1 MSAAPARPD
10 RAALLRGGRSQGGRG
25 SAVNPL
31 AAAAEDP
38 FKPQPV
44 DPSTV
49 TGSIDEQL
57 AVFEA
62 AIDRAKE
69 TAGHTLRAS
78 RARFVVEAGTALREI
93 RDREG
98 GLYKG
103 VYNTFAEY
111 VSSRWEMDRTRAYQL
126 IDAAPT
132 MLVMSKIFDKG
143 PVESHA
149 PILRPILEAHGEPAV
164 REVVA
169 AIRTAGEKVTAQAL
183 RDHAER
189 LNYAVPAQAT
199 SVEKAGEQDDD
210 QDDTGRDMS
219 PNQARDL
226 VRLEQGV
233 ASLRGAHRALR
244 GRVVPNAVAADQTR
258 AMELLDE
265 MIGIAEAIVKLS
277 E

>member
-1 MSAAPARPD
+1 MSKQLPSSGRGQD
-10 RAALLRGGRSQGGRG
+10 LAALLRTKHQGSNGKRAEP
-25 SAVNPL
+25 AVV
-31 AAAAEDP
+31 DP
-38 FKPQPV
+38 FAPQPI

-49 TGSIDEQL
+49 TGTAEEQL
-57 AVFEA
+57 AAFEA
-62 AIDRAKE
+62 AMDRAKE

-93 RDREG
+93 RDRDG

-103 VYNTFAEY
+103 TYNTFGEY
-111 VSSRWEMDRTRAYQL
+111 VKSRWEMDRTRAYQL
-126 IDAAPT
+126 IDSAPT

-149 PILRPILEAHGEPAV
+149 PVIRPILEQHGEEAV
-164 REVVA
+164 KEIVT
-169 AIRTAGEKVTAQAL
+169 AIRTAGEKVTAQGL

-189 LNYAVPAQAT
+189 LRYATVPVQS
-199 SVEKAGEQDDD
+199 SVEKADEQD
-210 QDDTGRDMS
+210 QEGTGDRDMS

-233 ASLRGAHRALR
+233 AALRGAHRALR
-244 GRVVPNAVAADQTR
+244 GRVVPNAVAADRVR
-258 AMELLDE
+258 ANELLDE
-265 MIGIAEAIVKLS
+265 MIGIAEKIVKLS